1 MLAEICI
8 SRRKVGQGTGGIGK
22 ASRAA
27 RASSFIL
34 LLSFFFFREEEK
46 RYAKLPGREIDK
58 DEWDS
63 WCSRDETINL
73 AKPVRSVLPSE
84 INRFL

>member
-1 MLAEICI
+1 MLAGFAF
-8 SRRKVGQGTGGIGK
+8 RGGKLDKVRIGK
-22 ASRAA
+22 ASRAF
-27 RASSFIL
+27 SFIA
-34 LLSFFFFREEEK
+34 RK
-46 RYAKLPGREIDK
+46 KKGTKLPGREIDK
-58 DEWDS
+58 DEWAS